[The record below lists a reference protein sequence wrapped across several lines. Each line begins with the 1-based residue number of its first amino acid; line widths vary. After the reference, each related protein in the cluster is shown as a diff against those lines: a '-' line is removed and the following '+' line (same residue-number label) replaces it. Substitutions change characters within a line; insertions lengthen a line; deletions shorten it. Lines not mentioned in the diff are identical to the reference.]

1 MPQKVFNPPQKLGC
15 MASMPRALLLAFLLA
30 LLSSQA
36 MAQDKRDGNYWRS
49 IGETEKLDIL
59 LGMFDGMS
67 LMENI
72 ISIVLKQEYTICTD
86 VIESIMRQTSHFL
99 DELTT
104 EQIAIR
110 LDKFYEDQHNRPIP
124 IYWSVWVVARESKG
138 DKNVGKFI
146 KELRKS
152 YK

>member
-1 MPQKVFNPPQKLGC
+1 MPHSVLKQPRWKGQLP
-15 MASMPRALLLAFLLA
+15 SMMRAVLLACLLA
-30 LLSSQA
+30 LIASPA

-67 LMENI
+67 LTESI

-86 VIESIMRQTSHFL
+86 VIESIMRQTAHFL
-99 DELTT
+99 DDLTV
-104 EQIAIR
+104 EQLSVR
-110 LDKFYEDQHNRPIP
+110 LDKFFEDPQNRPIP
-124 IYWSVWVVARESKG
+124 IYWGMWVVARESKG
-138 DKNVGKFI
+138 DKNVAKFV

>member
-1 MPQKVFNPPQKLGC
+1 MPQTVFKNPQRAARR
-15 MASMPRALLLAFLLA
+15 ASLRRAVFLAILLA
-30 LLSSQA
+30 LLNTSA
-36 MAQDKRDGNYWRS
+36 MAQDKRDGNYWRT

-59 LGMFDGMS
+59 LGIFDGMS

-72 ISIVLKQEYTICTD
+72 ISIVLKQDYTICTD

-99 DELTT
+99 DDLTT
-104 EQIAIR
+104 EQIAGR
-110 LDKFYEDQHNRPIP
+110 LDKFFQEPQNRNIP
-124 IYWSVWVVARESKG
+124 IYWGVWVVARESKG
-138 DKNVGKFI
+138 DKNVARFV

>member
-1 MPQKVFNPPQKLGC
+1 
-15 MASMPRALLLAFLLA
+15 MAPVRRVCLLVCIAT

-36 MAQDKRDGNYWRS
+36 MAQEKRDGNYWRT
-49 IGETEKLDIL
+49 IEETEKIDIL
-59 LGMFDGMS
+59 LGLFDGMS
-67 LMENI
+67 LTENI

-99 DELTT
+99 DDLTT
-104 EQIAIR
+104 AQLSAK
-110 LDKFYEDQHNRPIP
+110 LDRFYEDPQNRSIP

-138 DKNVGKFI
+138 DKNVGTFV
-146 KELRKS
+146 KELRRS